1 MTNSTDI
8 PPSIRRGWRESMR
21 NGSWFRRC
29 GGWGAIVT
37 ADVAGYRVVLR
48 RTWRTFDDAL
58 AATNEILE
66 RA

>member
-1 MTNSTDI
+1 
-8 PPSIRRGWRESMR
+8 MR

-66 RA
+66 LEKTT